1 MFELLYKR
9 CQQQSYMKQLII
21 HTKQDDAENQ
31 EIELCLNMLDLKKKN
46 NM

>member
-31 EIELCLNMLDLKKKN
+31 EIELFLNMLDLKKKN